1 MGNSRVNKLQTV
13 LLMCLLAVLWLLSAG
28 AAEAASK
35 LPPKKTI
42 IDDPSAN
49 PAQTAT
55 GGKVITD
62 PTTQVVLAP
71 GLEVTFHIFDGLDT
85 QWRLVGNYDFVARIE
100 EAGRDGFIYEWQM
113 GDPADASGSRR
124 VEPGDVHQSRKVS
137 LFYPKHET
145 TTLVGYTNAIRISDA
160 LFKDLKAGRR
170 SEFSL
175 DGPDSVMI
183 LHQEAVPVPRYIK
196 GDGEETINMRIDGKD
211 EPVRCIKATC
221 DNGWNY
227 WVLDNPRF
235 PLMVQGNAPFRWV
248 TSLSHAYGESDA
260 TKEAKH
266 IFDQLKDGGVATSYL
281 ILFDFDSAQLRDS
294 SKAILRSL
302 SHYIAGEP
310 KLKLQVEGHTCTIG
324 SYNYNMTLSQK
335 RAESVTRYLVQ
346 NCGIAPE
353 RLKSV
358 GFGFTK
364 PEKPNT
370 NEANRARNRRV
381 IFRQFN

>member
-1 MGNSRVNKLQTV
+1 M
-13 LLMCLLAVLWLLSAG
+13 LAVFFTIISMGKFGSAAL
-28 AAEAASK
+28 AAGK
-35 LPPKKTI
+35 LAPKKTI
-42 IDDPSAN
+42 IADPSPGAVKG
-49 PAQTAT
+49 AA
-55 GGKVITD
+55 GKKIISD

-85 QWRLVGNYDFVARIE
+85 QWQLVGNYDFVARIE
-100 EAGRDGFIYEWQM
+100 EAGRDGFIYDWQM
-113 GDPADASGSRR
+113 GEPADASGSRR

-160 LFKDLKAGRR
+160 LFKDLKAGKR

-175 DGPDSVMI
+175 DGPESVMV
-183 LHQEAVPVPRYIK
+183 LHHETVPVPHYIK
-196 GDGEETINMRIDGKD
+196 GDGEETVNMRIEGQDV
-211 EPVRCIKATC
+211 PVRCLKATC

-227 WVLDNPRF
+227 WILDNPRF

-248 TSLSHAYGESDA
+248 TSLTHAYGESDA
-260 TKEAKH
+260 TKEAKN

-302 SHYIAGEP
+302 SHFIVNEP
-310 KLKLQVEGHTCTIG
+310 KLKLLVEGHTCTIG
-324 SYNYNMTLSQK
+324 SYNYNISLSQR
-335 RAESVTRYLVQ
+335 RAESVKRYLVQ
-346 NCGIAPE
+346 NCGIAPG
-353 RLKSV
+353 RLKSI
-358 GFGFTK
+358 GYGFTR

-370 NEANRARNRRV
+370 NEVNRARNRRV